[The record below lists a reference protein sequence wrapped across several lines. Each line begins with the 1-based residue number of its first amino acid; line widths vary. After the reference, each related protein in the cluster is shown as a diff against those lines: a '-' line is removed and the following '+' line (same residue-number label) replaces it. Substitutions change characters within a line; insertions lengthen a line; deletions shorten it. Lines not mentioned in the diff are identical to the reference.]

1 MKGIRMARRLVM
13 VVAACMGLLGA
24 VPAESAA
31 DLQPGTIAAFDRYIK
46 VTEAQ
51 AARADFLWVDSLPE
65 PQRRA
70 RRDELGSGT
79 LLIEPLK
86 TLDDRSEIPI
96 PDGLVHH
103 WVGTIFVPG
112 ATVDQAV
119 ALLQD
124 YNRHSEVYRPYVV
137 QSKILGR
144 DGELFR
150 VHLRFSMTKVITVV
164 VNTEHEARFRRDA
177 PDRAQSRIHSTRV
190 AQVEDAGRPN
200 ERELPVG
207 RDGGYLWRL
216 NSYWRFLERDGG
228 TYVQCESISLTRGI
242 PFGFG
247 WMIRPFVTSIPRESL
262 EFTLNTTRKALARPR
277 TP

>member
-1 MKGIRMARRLVM
+1 MKRLLTARRLVAL
-13 VVAACMGLLGA
+13 AAAYMGLVA
-24 VPAESAA
+24 MPAESA
-31 DLQPGTIAAFDRYIK
+31 DLQPATIAAFDHYIRI
-46 VTEAQ
+46 TEAQ

-70 RRDELGSGT
+70 RRAELSSGT
-79 LLIEPLK
+79 LLIERLT
-86 TLDDRSEIPI
+86 TLDGRGEIPI

-112 ATVDQAV
+112 ATVDRAV

-137 QSKILGR
+137 QSKLLAR
-144 DGELFR
+144 DGDLFR

-164 VNTEHEARFRRDA
+164 VNTEHEARFRRDG
-177 PDRAQSRIHSTRV
+177 PDRAQSRIRSTRV
-190 AQVEDAGRPN
+190 AQVEDPNGPN

-207 RDGGYLWRL
+207 RDGGYLWRI

-242 PFGFG
+242 PFGLA
-247 WMIRPFVTSIPRESL
+247 WMIRPFVSSIPRESL
-262 EFTLNTTRKALARPR
+262 EFTLNTTRKALAGPR
-277 TP
+277 TR